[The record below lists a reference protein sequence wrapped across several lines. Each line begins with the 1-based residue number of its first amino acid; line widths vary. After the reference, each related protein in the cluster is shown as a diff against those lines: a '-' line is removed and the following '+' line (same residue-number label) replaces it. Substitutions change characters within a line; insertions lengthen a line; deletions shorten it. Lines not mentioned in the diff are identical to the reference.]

1 VQLFDIELVEI
12 SGSVVENST
21 LEVLDRLELN
31 GK

>member
-12 SGSVVENST
+12 SGSVVEKST